1 METGAGGTPV
11 GGPARR
17 TRRSGGPGD
26 TSGPVAILAAAV
38 VVVTLAAFGFTPG
51 SAAPGFATALRFVTE
66 PSDTVAVRASSAR
79 LNCSARPERASGAA
93 GEDDVG
99 PAVRVEWKR
108 DGVILALPLQAEGEQ
123 QQQQQEERRVVL
135 ASGALLLRSVQHGRG
150 SRSDEGRYEC
160 VATAPGIGTIVSR
173 AARLSIAGAVRVA
186 AGPGHVS
193 VHAGDGAVLPCEVSG
208 EPRPSVR
215 WIKDVGEP
223 GGEPGAARRVV
234 TLPDGALQIS
244 RAEPSDA
251 GTYRCVAENAA
262 FSRTG
267 DDIRLTVVPEPGVAR
282 RAAFLRVPKDV
293 EALLG
298 QAAMLECSASGF
310 PRPTVR
316 WEKGGKAVHESE
328 HVKVVGGGHLLVE
341 VVTPGDAGLYSCT
354 VGEGADTMQASAV
367 LTVHAP
373 PRFSFP
379 PRDALAHE
387 GADVELA
394 CGVEG
399 NPAPSIKW
407 LKNGDTVIPG
417 DYFHIAEEH
426 TLKILGVVKSDE
438 GMYQCVAENE
448 HGNVQAGAQLLVAD
462 RAGARTGG
470 GSGGASPAPS
480 APRDLVAAVVS
491 TRFVRLVWRAPAEP
505 RGDVTAYAV
514 FHSRDGASRER
525 VVNTSKTGDL
535 QITISDLRPETTY
548 TFRVVAYNRHG
559 LGESSAPL
567 KISTQPEVQV
577 PGPPVGLQATAL
589 SPTSVSVF
597 WQPPL
602 SGNGPILNYRLLHVE
617 RGKGP
622 TGEQEVDVEGLSFVA
637 HGLKRFTEY
646 SFRVVAFNRHG
657 PGLSSEDVTARTL
670 SDVPSAPPQNVT
682 VEVLNSKAILVRWQ
696 PPPPSAHN
704 GVIVGYRIR
713 HRKTGRRSEA
723 EVTESSQLWHQL
735 AGLERGTEYSFKV
748 SALTVNGTGPS
759 SDWVS
764 SETFEEDL
772 DESRVPEQPSSLHVR
787 PLTTNIVVS
796 WTPPAGSDVMVRGYF
811 IGYGVGSPYA
821 DTVRVDAKQ
830 RYFTIEGLEPNH
842 QYVISLRAFNNMGQG
857 VPLYESATTRSIT
870 DSMDPSEPDPFDLF
884 SDAFT
889 AVPEPPTPMLP
900 PVGVQALVLG
910 PDTIRITWADN
921 SLPKNQR
928 IPDARYYTARW
939 KTYFTNNAKYKMAN
953 STTLSYLV
961 TGLKASTLY
970 EFSVMVTR
978 GRRSSTW
985 SMTAQSTTLEAVPT
999 SAPKDLTIISK
1010 EGKPRI
1016 VIVNWQPPSEANGK
1030 ITGYIIYYTTDKSA
1044 ELHDWVI
1051 EPVVGDRLS
1060 HQVQELT
1067 LDTLYFFKIQAR
1079 NSKGMGPMS
1088 EPVTFRT
1095 PRAPASGRGA
1105 PGSGIAWA
1113 GSPSLLNRATSNDG
1127 PTGQQHPLQSSRGS
1141 ALDNNLLIIV
1151 IVTVGGLTV
1160 ICAIVVAV
1168 VCTRRS
1174 AAAVKS
1180 KRAAPKSP
1188 NGSGKRK
1195 GSPKDLKPP
1204 DLWIH
1209 HETVALKPL
1218 DKAQGP
1224 GVGGGPGGGGGPG
1237 PSGPSG
1243 PADPHSAALQCGG
1256 GGGPDVERGD
1266 AYTNHQRGSYSGK
1279 RGEDGISSS
1288 LERSIAARQ
1297 AMRLK
1302 LAVPSEHKHAA
1313 PHHHH
1318 HQQQQ
1323 HHHHHHTHL
1332 SHSAALLPSPAPPP
1346 VPSPPASPLRHHYPP
1361 CQPPHYGAHYP
1372 GSPPGDPQ
1380 ERGSHLVEIV
1390 GVDVEEL
1397 RSGGLPPLP
1406 PAGEGSSSGE
1416 YEEPR
1421 PVVPTAHVRPTQPL
1435 RSFAVPLVSAHGALR
1450 PSDSPL
1456 LSHHAG
1462 GHSPLL
1468 SHHTGSG
1475 SPKVATLGTLGR
1487 LRVPLPVILPSAPD
1501 SSAHDSQTFEDSDS
1515 TYGHDDDDDED
1526 DLSAEMANL
1535 EGLMKDLNAI
1545 TSAGI

>member
-26 TSGPVAILAAAV
+26 TSGSVAILAAAV

-79 LNCSARPERASGAA
+79 LNCSARPERAPGTA

-108 DGVILALPLQAEGEQ
+108 DGVFLALPLQAEGE
-123 QQQQQEERRVVL
+123 QQQQEERRVVL

-341 VVTPGDAGLYSCT
+341 VVTPGDTGLYSCT

-448 HGNVQAGAQLLVAD
+448 HGNVQAGARLLVAD
-462 RAGARTGG
+462 RVEQLPPLPPPPMTDVAWGG
-470 GSGGASPAPS
+470 VHPRRATPVPS

-505 RGDVTAYAV
+505 RGDVTAYAI

-548 TFRVVAYNRHG
+548 AFRVVAYNRHG

-696 PPPPSAHN
+696 PPPPGAHN

-1095 PRAPASGRGA
+1095 PRGQQQRPPHSSLSRTHART
-1105 PGSGIAWA
+1105 
-1113 GSPSLLNRATSNDG
+1113 SLLRLVIETLRPPTPPAPPPRPTDG

-1180 KRAAPKSP
+1180 KRAVPKSP

-1224 GVGGGPGGGGGPG
+1224 GAGGGPVGGGPGGGGGGPC

-1266 AYTNHQRGSYSGK
+1266 AYTNHQRGSYSGA
-1279 RGEDGISSS
+1279 E
-1288 LERSIAARQ
+1288 
-1297 AMRLK
+1297 
-1302 LAVPSEHKHAA
+1302 AA
-1313 PHHHH
+1313 PRRGPASCERRGRRARRRWGRRS
-1318 HQQQQ
+1318 
-1323 HHHHHHTHL
+1323 TPGKPPIIV
-1332 SHSAALLPSPAPPP
+1332 SEFASFESDAAGGGLTNPSPALLTYARRTHPSRAWPP
-1346 VPSPPASPLRHHYPP
+1346 SAR
-1361 CQPPHYGAHYP
+1361 A
-1372 GSPPGDPQ
+1372 
-1380 ERGSHLVEIV
+1380 EIV

-1456 LSHHAG
+1456 LSHHA
-1462 GHSPLL
+1462 
-1468 SHHTGSG
+1468 GSG

>member
-1 METGAGGTPV
+1 MLEGKNQ
-11 GGPARR
+11 
-17 TRRSGGPGD
+17 SK
-26 TSGPVAILAAAV
+26 
-38 VVVTLAAFGFTPG
+38 AFESPR
-51 SAAPGFATALRFVTE
+51 ALRPLRAFALRPTRGC
-66 PSDTVAVRASSAR
+66 AVLIRNSFI
-79 LNCSARPERASGAA
+79 A
-93 GEDDVG
+93 GVVG
-99 PAVRVEWKR
+99 EIWRGEEGKE
-108 DGVILALPLQAEGEQ
+108 GVLMGWDRKQ
-123 QQQQQEERRVVL
+123 QQQQQT
-135 ASGALLLRSVQHGRG
+135 LLRMHCQTPRVLLAAGRAIIAFSQAAEGRAAQRIREARFVHGCPVRRAAAEQRRGKVAVGTRGLGGSLVPACPLKGRRGNFLGKRFQPPGGCRLGSGDLG
-150 SRSDEGRYEC
+150 SRSGR
-160 VATAPGIGTIVSR
+160 PGGR
-173 AARLSIAGAVRVA
+173 DGPGGGQGVA
-186 AGPGHVS
+186 AVAAPPPKTRRDSAVDERDGV
-193 VHAGDGAVLPCEVSG
+193 GDGGCG
-208 EPRPSVR
+208 
-215 WIKDVGEP
+215 
-223 GGEPGAARRVV
+223 
-234 TLPDGALQIS
+234 
-244 RAEPSDA
+244 
-251 GTYRCVAENAA
+251 
-262 FSRTG
+262 
-267 DDIRLTVVPEPGVAR
+267 
-282 RAAFLRVPKDV
+282 LRD
-293 EALLG
+293 
-298 QAAMLECSASGF
+298 
-310 PRPTVR
+310 
-316 WEKGGKAVHESE
+316 
-328 HVKVVGGGHLLVE
+328 
-341 VVTPGDAGLYSCT
+341 
-354 VGEGADTMQASAV
+354 
-367 LTVHAP
+367 
-373 PRFSFP
+373 
-379 PRDALAHE
+379 
-387 GADVELA
+387 
-394 CGVEG
+394 
-399 NPAPSIKW
+399 
-407 LKNGDTVIPG
+407 
-417 DYFHIAEEH
+417 
-426 TLKILGVVKSDE
+426 
-438 GMYQCVAENE
+438 
-448 HGNVQAGAQLLVAD
+448 
-462 RAGARTGG
+462 AGARTGG
-470 GSGGASPAPS
+470 GSGGATLVPT

-505 RGDVTAYAV
+505 RGDVTAYAI

-548 TFRVVAYNRHG
+548 AFRVVAYNRHG

-696 PPPPSAHN
+696 PPPPGAHN

-1180 KRAAPKSP
+1180 KRAVPKSP

-1224 GVGGGPGGGGGPG
+1224 GAGGGPAPVRPEAAVEAVAAPAEGGACCAPR
-1237 PSGPSG
+1237 
-1243 PADPHSAALQCGG
+1243 A
-1256 GGGPDVERGD
+1256 
-1266 AYTNHQRGSYSGK
+1266 GK

-1313 PHHHH
+1313 RTYS
-1318 HQQQQ
+1318 
-1323 HHHHHHTHL
+1323 HT
-1332 SHSAALLPSPAPPP
+1332 ATLLAIPSSRAPFAPPP
-1346 VPSPPASPLRHHYPP
+1346 PPAAAAPPPPPHAPQPLGRAAAEPGPSPRAV
-1361 CQPPHYGAHYP
+1361 
-1372 GSPPGDPQ
+1372 PPGVPLAPPLPPLPAAALRRSLPGLPP
-1380 ERGSHLVEIV
+1380 RGPAGAREPP
-1390 GVDVEEL
+1390 
-1397 RSGGLPPLP
+1397 RRGGLPPLP

-1456 LSHHAG
+1456 LSHHA
-1462 GHSPLL
+1462 
-1468 SHHTGSG
+1468 GSG